1 MLQDN
6 IYSKNPY
13 DTYDQHFTVDKLLA
27 IGEYGHRNNYL
38 VVYPVKVNRQ
48 YTPVAAIMASQDQQL
63 CLEHDSGDV

>member
-1 MLQDN
+1 MLPDN
-6 IYSKNPY
+6 IYSKNLY

-48 YTPVAAIMASQDQQL
+48 HTQAIMASQDQQPG
-63 CLEHDSGDV
+63 LEHRSGDV